1 MSVDASTPA
10 STPASAP
17 VPEPG
22 ATPADG
28 QEAGVAALIERL
40 RLQASIDD
48 PTVGW
53 CDAGAF
59 EAESLV
65 WPARSWASVE
75 RVSATESAERDVWE
89 YAFRRDVG
97 EPADVPVAFVW
108 DKTDADPRARVY
120 YNKAHFGLTDPRRPV
135 LARTDFAWPDELER
149 YFKAVTR
156 GDRALLEAVVHPD
169 AEFHSPIGTVGRD
182 VFVAAFSGSEG
193 GVPLEFNTVTR
204 AGDGYAVEFTSW
216 RRPPHAGL
224 GVYSFREG
232 MIVGARVYEGPVYR

>member
-10 STPASAP
+10 SAP
-17 VPEPG
+17 VPGSG
-22 ATPADG
+22 ATLADG
-28 QEAGVAALIERL
+28 QEDAAAALIERL

-53 CDAGAF
+53 CDAGRF

-65 WPARSWASVE
+65 SPE
-75 RVSATESAERDVWE
+75 RTWVAIERIAATESADRDVWE
-89 YAFRRDVG
+89 YVFRRADDQPV
-97 EPADVPVAFVW
+97 DVPVAFVW
-108 DKTDADPRARVY
+108 DKTDVEPRARVY
-120 YNKAHFGLTDPRRPV
+120 CNKAHFGLTDPRRPV
-135 LARTDFAWPDELER
+135 LARTDVEWPDELER
-149 YFKAVTR
+149 YFRAVTR

-169 AEFHSPIGTVGRD
+169 AEFHSPVGIVGRD
-182 VFVAAFSGSEG
+182 VFVAAFSGGNG

-204 AGDGYAVEFTSW
+204 AGDEYAVEFTSW

-224 GVYSFREG
+224 SVYSFREG

>member
-1 MSVDASTPA
+1 MRVDAGAAA
-10 STPASAP
+10 SGSLP
-17 VPEPG
+17 
-22 ATPADG
+22 
-28 QEAGVAALIERL
+28 EAGASMANDPDEHAAALIERI
-40 RLQASIDD
+40 RMQDRIDD

-65 WPARSWASVE
+65 WPERTWAAIE
-75 RVSATESAERDVWE
+75 RISATESAERDVWE
-89 YAFRRDVG
+89 YAFRRDDGQPG
-97 EPADVPVAFVW
+97 EVPVAFVW
-108 DKTDADPRARVY
+108 DKTGAEPRARVY
-120 YNKAHFGLTDPRRPV
+120 YNKAHFGLADPRRPV
-135 LARTDFAWPDELER
+135 LARTDFEWPDELER
-149 YFKAVTR
+149 YFRAVTR

-169 AEFHSPIGTVGRD
+169 AEFHSPLGIVGRD
-182 VFVAAFSGSEG
+182 VFVAAFSGGNG

-204 AGDGYAVEFTSW
+204 AGDEYAVEFTSW